1 MKGIACA
8 LGIGAVV
15 GYAATVGSATDETK
29 GAGRAPAGRPSTVSI
44 ADAPAPARD
53 IPTDP
58 HELAV
63 AYAEMSLKVVQLD
76 YQKMTDLQSRVRGS
90 ISNSQLDRVEGLVRA
105 AEDNLRLA
113 KAGNTSRGA
122 MNVVRAREA
131 VRTAEQVWK
140 TAQQVKVAANAISD
154 IELSRLRMLVEL
166 EKLSLA
172 RAEAAA
178 ATDSPLDDLAWE
190 NDQLRDEM
198 SRLRY
203 RFEALTARR

>member
-8 LGIGAVV
+8 LLIGAVV

-29 GAGRAPAGRPSTVSI
+29 GTGRAPAGRPSTVSI
-44 ADAPAPARD
+44 SEAPAPARET
-53 IPTDP
+53 PTDP

-90 ISNSQLDRVEGLVRA
+90 ISTSQLDRVEGLVRV

-198 SRLRY
+198 ARLRY